1 MTGTTPAG
9 VGVVGSRIAPGAVRL
24 ESPPGCRYA
33 ALMKMRLILPV
44 AVVVLG
50 VFGPGLVCNEDAPL
64 VPEFL
69 TIPDTIYQGAPAAFA
84 FVTRTPDGG
93 AVYYAIDWG
102 DGMVDTSKTFAS
114 GDTATLRHTWGAA
127 GGFELRARAT
137 LANRPE
143 VASDWTEPVSVSVLA
158 NGVPAVPGFTVP
170 ERTLPDAWAFF
181 SATTTDPDGDS
192 VSVLFDYNGTV
203 GAWTG
208 FVASGGTALDSH
220 RFAAVGT
227 VQVRC
232 RAKDGKGSESAWS
245 EPEALPVEKTGTLS
259 R

>member
-1 MTGTTPAG
+1 
-9 VGVVGSRIAPGAVRL
+9 
-24 ESPPGCRYA
+24 
-33 ALMKMRLILPV
+33 MKMRLILF
-44 AVVVLG
+44 VVVAG
-50 VFGPGLVCNEDAPL
+50 VFGLGLVCNEDAPL

-69 TIPDTIYQGAPAAFA
+69 TVPDTIHQGAPAAFA

-93 AVYYAIDWG
+93 AVYYVIDWG
-102 DGMVDTSKTFAS
+102 DGVVDTSRAFAP
-114 GDTATLRHTWGAA
+114 GDTVTLRHTWDAA

-137 LANRPE
+137 LANRPD
-143 VASDWTEPVSVSVLA
+143 VTSDWTGPVSVSVLA
-158 NGVPAVPGFTVP
+158 NGVPAVPGFTIPARVVP
-170 ERTLPDAWAFF
+170 DTWALF
-181 SATTTDPDGDS
+181 SATTIDPDGDS
-192 VSVLFDYNGTV
+192 VSMLFDYNGTV

-232 RAKDGKGSESAWS
+232 RAKDVKGSESGWS
-245 EPEALPVEKTGTLS
+245 EPEALPVEETGTSS